1 LIKNISIKKKIREK
15 KTIKRMGIKA
25 DIKIKLYRILINKI
39 EKNKIK
45 IKIKYIASGKS
56 MTILYIQ

>member
-1 LIKNISIKKKIREK
+1 
-15 KTIKRMGIKA
+15 MGIKV

-45 IKIKYIASGKS
+45 IKYIASRKS

>member
-1 LIKNISIKKKIREK
+1 
-15 KTIKRMGIKA
+15 MGIEA
-25 DIKIKLYRILINKI
+25 DIKIKLYWILINKI

-45 IKIKYIASGKS
+45 IRIKYIASRKS